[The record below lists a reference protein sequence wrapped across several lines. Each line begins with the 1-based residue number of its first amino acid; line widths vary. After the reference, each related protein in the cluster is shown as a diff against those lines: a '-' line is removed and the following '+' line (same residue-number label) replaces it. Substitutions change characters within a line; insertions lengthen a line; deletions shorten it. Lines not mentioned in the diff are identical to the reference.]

1 MDLPA
6 MPGSKAKAAILIPH
20 PSLIA
25 EPVRFA
31 RGIATGYPRGILLR
45 RSLKLSCSAFR
56 QFLKAPM
63 KTALALLLLAP
74 AFLLANDD
82 KPTSVAVQ
90 MKQIAANYKS
100 LKAQAGEPAQ
110 KDTSLALV
118 AGMRQAVAT
127 CQAQTPSPALKLTGT
142 SLDQYMIEFRKGL
155 NELDADLQKLDAA
168 IRAGQTPSIDSILD
182 GMNALRKTYHSDL
195 R

>member
-1 MDLPA
+1 
-6 MPGSKAKAAILIPH
+6 
-20 PSLIA
+20 
-25 EPVRFA
+25 
-31 RGIATGYPRGILLR
+31 
-45 RSLKLSCSAFR
+45 
-56 QFLKAPM
+56 M

-100 LKAQAGEPAQ
+100 LKVQAGDPSQ

-118 AGMRQAVAT
+118 AGMRQAVDI

-142 SLDQYMIEFRKGL
+142 SLDNYMSEFRKGL
-155 NELDADLQKLDAA
+155 DELDADLQKLDAA